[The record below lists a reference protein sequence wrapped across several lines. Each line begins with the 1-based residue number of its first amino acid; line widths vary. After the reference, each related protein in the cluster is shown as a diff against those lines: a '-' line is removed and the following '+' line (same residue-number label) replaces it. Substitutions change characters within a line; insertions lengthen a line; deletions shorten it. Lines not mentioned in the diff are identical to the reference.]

1 MPLRVSAVE
10 IIDRETL
17 KLDEN
22 YFDADKVSQ
31 FSAPLSILLI
41 PIDVPTQGW
50 SVGGEEWYKGI
61 YYFLTGRQGL
71 GDVPFH
77 FLSTSD
83 GVLMQGAKF
92 GVEQNISIV
101 DGPSNPI
108 VIGYLN
114 DTQLNDFERGALSGI
129 KEKVLE
135 LMNTHAVSADKVSV
149 SKIQFSKQSNS
160 FAARAVDAGGR
171 YGLTLSDIQ
180 KELAS
185 KYNPIKRE
193 YSFSIQDVG
202 VPTQE
207 VKPGNEVIVP
217 ISISNESSFS
227 LAKGASQEFF
237 VSKVGEGSSLF
248 FLDGV
253 WVSPTQIE
261 VMKQGEYLR
270 AGETGTY
277 EIKLNIPLYFGVQSE
292 EFQLIDSNG
301 NVYPNTNFKIELT
314 VGRVD
319 GNVVEILDTET
330 GALNVRDKPSGFSN
344 VINSVLPGQRFIE
357 LDRTNQGWVQI
368 QLSQSE
374 SGWVSAQ
381 YVKRI

>member
-1 MPLRVSAVE
+1 
-10 IIDRETL
+10 
-17 KLDEN
+17 
-22 YFDADKVSQ
+22 
-31 FSAPLSILLI
+31 
-41 PIDVPTQGW
+41 
-50 SVGGEEWYKGI
+50 
-61 YYFLTGRQGL
+61 
-71 GDVPFH
+71 
-77 FLSTSD
+77 
-83 GVLMQGAKF
+83 
-92 GVEQNISIV
+92 
-101 DGPSNPI
+101 
-108 VIGYLN
+108 
-114 DTQLNDFERGALSGI
+114 
-129 KEKVLE
+129 
-135 LMNTHAVSADKVSV
+135 
-149 SKIQFSKQSNS
+149 
-160 FAARAVDAGGR
+160 
-171 YGLTLSDIQ
+171 
-180 KELAS
+180 
-185 KYNPIKRE
+185 
-193 YSFSIQDVG
+193 
-202 VPTQE
+202 